1 MIHSTNSDVH
11 CNIINTSAHA
21 IRLTHE
27 QTPHCGLP
35 ILQLA
40 KALLVSVTV
49 KSAIFTF
56 INLRYLFG
64 LYYEIYFMDIN
75 YFKTTKN

>member
-1 MIHSTNSDVH
+1 MIHITNSDVH

-49 KSAIFTF
+49 TPCKPDTGFPLPPTHLNIKTPMT
-56 INLRYLFG
+56 LRQAYP
-64 LYYEIYFMDIN
+64 
-75 YFKTTKN
+75 T

>member
-1 MIHSTNSDVH
+1 MIHITNSDVH

-21 IRLTHE
+21 IRIAHE

-49 KSAIFTF
+49 TPCKPDTGSPLHLNIKPPVT
-56 INLRYLFG
+56 LRQAYP
-64 LYYEIYFMDIN
+64 
-75 YFKTTKN
+75 T